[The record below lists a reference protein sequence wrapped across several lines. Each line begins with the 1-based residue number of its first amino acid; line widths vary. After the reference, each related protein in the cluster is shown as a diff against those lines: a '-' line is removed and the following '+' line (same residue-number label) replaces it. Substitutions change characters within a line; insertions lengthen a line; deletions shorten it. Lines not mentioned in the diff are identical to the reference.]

1 MISDS
6 REALDEAIL
15 KVQAGRMSRRSFL
28 ERAALLG
35 VSSTAAAALLAA
47 CGSTS
52 SSTTAAAGPQA
63 MQIMD
68 AGGYVPQFAK
78 DMIDAHNRANPS
90 KVASL
95 EYPPRDH
102 DVVAGRRAA
111 LREAHTVRR
120 PAQDC

>member
-52 SSTTAAAGPQA
+52 STTAAAGPQVV
-63 MQIMD
+63 QVMD

-78 DMIDAHNRANPS
+78 DMIDAYKRANPS

-95 EYPPRDH
+95 EYLPRDH

-120 PAQDC
+120 PTQDR